1 MFSLILT
8 CQESYRISGRRIDK
22 NYNFYNEILHHLRR
36 YVKSMHPKTCYLV
49 IEYILPYKTFGCC
62 IIYRGWFIFCIH
74 YINFYFY
81 YSMSIQKSMYIIKLM
96 NERKYKSNVSILWEI
111 FRRYRLVL
119 GFIMTCSK
127 VSKIEL

>member
-22 NYNFYNEILHHLRR
+22 NYNFYNEIQHHLRR

-62 IIYRGWFIFCIH
+62 ISWLVHLLYTLYKFLFLLQYVH
-74 YINFYFY
+74 PKINVYH
-81 YSMSIQKSMYIIKLM
+81 KTH
-96 NERKYKSNVSILWEI
+96 ERKEV
-111 FRRYRLVL
+111 
-119 GFIMTCSK
+119 
-127 VSKIEL
+127 

>member
-62 IIYRGWFIFCIH
+62 IILSQDMDIYHKIDMHNFIISNMYR
-74 YINFYFY
+74 
-81 YSMSIQKSMYIIKLM
+81 
-96 NERKYKSNVSILWEI
+96 
-111 FRRYRLVL
+111 
-119 GFIMTCSK
+119 
-127 VSKIEL
+127 